1 MWSNGSQSGSSYF
14 LQWKRGL
21 RGITTESDSFLPMM
35 LPSSWIFAR
44 IAFYPSLLWGIA
56 TESSTKR
63 WYDRIDTHVIL
74 GALPF
79 KSQTREVSVIFWCTT
94 CMSWEFPLKQRG
106 MGRVSITVTAVTVI
120 WASSRFGHP
129 HCQNPSDIG
138 IPCNPNPNPNPN
150 TYRWGDMRRGC
161 LYH

>member
-1 MWSNGSQSGSSYF
+1 
-14 LQWKRGL
+14 
-21 RGITTESDSFLPMM
+21 MM

-79 KSQTREVSVIFWCTT
+79 KSQTREVSAIKFHHV
-94 CMSWEFPLKQRG
+94 L
-106 MGRVSITVTAVTVI
+106 
-120 WASSRFGHP
+120 P
-129 HCQNPSDIG
+129 HHYAPINVNPVG
-138 IPCNPNPNPNPN
+138 G
-150 TYRWGDMRRGC
+150 WGGGGSAGKGWGFDKF
-161 LYH
+161 

>member
-14 LQWKRGL
+14 LQCKRGL
-21 RGITTESDSFLPMM
+21 PTKTTESDLFLPMM

-94 CMSWEFPLKQRG
+94 CMSWEFPLKQWG

-120 WASSRFGHP
+120 WASSLFGHP
-129 HCQNPSDIG
+129 HYKNPRDIG
-138 IPCNPNPNPNPN
+138 IPCNPNPNPN
-150 TYRWGDMRRGC
+150 TYRWTDMGRGC
-161 LYH
+161 FYL

>member
-1 MWSNGSQSGSSYF
+1 MWSNCSQSGSSYF
-14 LQWKRGL
+14 LHCKRRL
-21 RGITTESDSFLPMM
+21 RGITTESDLFLPMM

-79 KSQTREVSVIFWCTT
+79 KSQTREVSVIKFHHVLPHHYAPINVNPMRGGGECGQGVGIWQI
-94 CMSWEFPLKQRG
+94 LKFFYQIPQGGKRKVNQKSQKSPHPRG
-106 MGRVSITVTAVTVI
+106 KNLNKQYYNTV
-120 WASSRFGHP
+120 
-129 HCQNPSDIG
+129 
-138 IPCNPNPNPNPN
+138 
-150 TYRWGDMRRGC
+150 
-161 LYH
+161 

>member
-1 MWSNGSQSGSSYF
+1 MWSNCSQSGSSYF
-14 LQWKRGL
+14 LHCKRRL
-21 RGITTESDSFLPMM
+21 RGITTESDLFLPMM

-79 KSQTREVSVIFWCTT
+79 KSQTREVSVIKFHHVLPHHYAPINKNPVRGGGVRARGGDLTNFKIFW
-94 CMSWEFPLKQRG
+94 SNSPGWETKGQSKVSKKPPPQGKKSKQT
-106 MGRVSITVTAVTVI
+106 I
-120 WASSRFGHP
+120 
-129 HCQNPSDIG
+129 
-138 IPCNPNPNPNPN
+138 
-150 TYRWGDMRRGC
+150 
-161 LYH
+161 L

>member
-1 MWSNGSQSGSSYF
+1 
-14 LQWKRGL
+14 
-21 RGITTESDSFLPMM
+21 M

-79 KSQTREVSVIFWCTT
+79 KSQTREVSVIKFHHVL
-94 CMSWEFPLKQRG
+94 PHHYAPINVNPVRG
-106 MGRVSITVTAVTVI
+106 EGGGGVRA
-120 WASSRFGHP
+120 RG
-129 HCQNPSDIG
+129 
-138 IPCNPNPNPNPN
+138 
-150 TYRWGDMRRGC
+150 GD
-161 LYH
+161 LTNFKIF